1 VAREVQS
8 TVNTSSSPSVDA
20 SEDGRRGPQDAVTR
34 SVLDVSAAA
43 GQFIEYWG
51 FKALYGRIWTL
62 LALHR
67 APLAQTEIAELLGVS
82 RSAVSTAMA
91 ELLELGLAKPRDDH
105 RHAPWEAVIDVWPTI
120 AGVLRSREWMLL
132 EAARTALE
140 AAIEEVEIAATDPRA
155 SAEVPW
161 DIDRLRMLLAM
172 TEMGQGF
179 LKMLMALRM
188 PRTPDGFQGWMG
200 RASQIV
206 ARLRGGR

>member
-1 VAREVQS
+1 MNSQTAP
-8 TVNTSSSPSVDA
+8 SSEAADDA
-20 SEDGRRGPQDAVTR
+20 RRGPQDALTR

-67 APLAQTEIAELLGVS
+67 APLSQADIADLLGVS

-140 AAIEEVEIAATDPRA
+140 AAIEEAEIAATAQDGATP
-155 SAEVPW
+155 VPW
-161 DIDRLRMLLAM
+161 DVDRLRMLLAM

>member
-1 VAREVQS
+1 MNISVAPS
-8 TVNTSSSPSVDA
+8 TEASDDA
-20 SEDGRRGPQDAVTR
+20 RRGPQDALTR
-34 SVLDVSAAA
+34 SVLNVSAAA

-67 APLAQTEIAELLGVS
+67 TPLSQADIADLLGVS

-140 AAIEEVEIAATDPRA
+140 AAIEEAEIAATA
-155 SAEVPW
+155 QEGAAAVPW
-161 DIDRLRMLLAM
+161 DVDRLRMLLAM

>member
-1 VAREVQS
+1 MNSKTAP
-8 TVNTSSSPSVDA
+8 SSETADDA
-20 SEDGRRGPQDAVTR
+20 RRGPQDALTR

-67 APLAQTEIAELLGVS
+67 APLSQAEIADLLGVS

-140 AAIEEVEIAATDPRA
+140 AAIEEAEIAATAQDGAAP
-155 SAEVPW
+155 VQW
-161 DIDRLRMLLAM
+161 DVDRLRMLLAM

>member
-1 VAREVQS
+1 MIVVPRDVHILKNMVTER
-8 TVNTSSSPSVDA
+8 TVESND
-20 SEDGRRGPQDAVTR
+20 DGRRAPQDPLTRAVLNVAQA
-34 SVLDVSAAA
+34 S

-62 LALHR
+62 LALHKT
-67 APLAQTEIAELLGVS
+67 PLSQVEVAELLGVS

-91 ELLELGLAKPRDDH
+91 ELLELGLVRPRDEH

-120 AGVLRSREWMLL
+120 ADVLRSREWMLF
-132 EAARTALE
+132 EASRTALE
-140 AAIEEVEIAATDPRA
+140 AAIEEAEISSTGPEPVAWDVE
-155 SAEVPW
+155 
-161 DIDRLRMLLAM
+161 RLRMLLAM

-188 PRTPDGFQGWMG
+188 PRTPDSFQGWLG